1 VYWNKKLKCRDFTS
15 RPAIGNNATI
25 MPQRL
30 RGSAK
35 ILCHVFP
42 PDHAVRP
49 ASGYCFGE
57 VGKMEKR
64 DAADLDA
71 ELLAI
76 REMMEKSDTPAS
88 AERAGAS
95 SHKAVPLPDDAPV
108 DAFEDSEAPDDALAA
123 AIRETVTGPAEPAA
137 GPMQD
142 LPAREIDEDLLTEQI
157 RAAEAAVESMAPDAG
172 SARHVKG
179 QATPGPVA
187 RALSHLTGHAR
198 GYRPTPRHIAF
209 AIIVLLAVLR
219 PWLVVALILLPIV
232 IVTGIFLAVGYDR
245 FWSGVLRSYQW
256 YHARRPKRAERLRR
270 RADSFAMRWDAFL
283 DRFHEGS
290 VDALYLPDLNS
301 LQQEEERHEKALDQ
315 RFSKL
320 HDEAQAR

>member
-1 VYWNKKLKCRDFTS
+1 
-15 RPAIGNNATI
+15 
-25 MPQRL
+25 
-30 RGSAK
+30 
-35 ILCHVFP
+35 
-42 PDHAVRP
+42 
-49 ASGYCFGE
+49 
-57 VGKMEKR
+57 MEKR

-71 ELLAI
+71 ELMAI
-76 REMMEKSDTPAS
+76 RDMMEQSDMPAGPGR
-88 AERAGAS
+88 AEAS
-95 SHKAVPLPDDAPV
+95 SRQAVTLPDDVPV
-108 DAFEDSEAPDDALAA
+108 DANADSDAPDDALAA
-123 AIRETVTGPAEPAA
+123 AIRETVTGPVDPAA

-142 LPAREIDEDLLTEQI
+142 IATREIDEDLLTEQI
-157 RAAEAAVESMAPDAG
+157 RAAEAAVENVTPDAG
-172 SARHVKG
+172 SAGHVKG
-179 QATPGPVA
+179 KAAPGPIA
-187 RALSHLTGHAR
+187 RELSRLAGRVR

-209 AIIVLLAVLR
+209 AIIVLLAVLQ
-219 PWLVVALILLPIV
+219 PWLLVALILLPIV
-232 IVTGIFLAVGYDR
+232 VVTGTFLAVGYDR

-283 DRFHEGS
+283 DRFPEGS